1 MESFLLQALGE
12 HEITIN
18 DLGTFE
24 LKNDL
29 IVILTSNSQRSLLDE
44 TKDRCLF
51 LYIPYPTVEREIE
64 IVKSKL
70 PEANDETVSYVVKLV
85 HDIRNLNLMKKPSV
99 RGTVDWVKS
108 ISNLGTKNFHTYTLS
123 AQLREQGLP
132 VSVRSTQAAFE
143 IYQNL
148 GDDDRNL
155 LKTAMMAVYVKDKY
169 DIPKFNKIFEK
180 IFKKAAPDNEIPQK
194 DDSTKAYKGKG
205 PKSNKYIIKKQG
217 NMGQKIRQ
225 EKIDNNKLKMLSGQP
240 LLEEAKK
247 LERDGELMNKDLT
260 KLNRFDPRML
270 EICQRLGKRIAN
282 KRSRRKVQSNSH
294 KLDIRK
300 TIRANLKY
308 GGVPFELIMSKPR
321 PHKNEH
327 LFLNDIS
334 GSCEWISSWF
344 FMLMFSA
351 QTAFKRSRTFEF
363 DNKVIETTKA
373 LKEEYLIDSFVKVK
387 DLRVKNLMV
396 HGTSNMYTAF
406 QQFQEI
412 ANINNKSYVIILSDC
427 RDWAGPKVNG
437 VPASVGLVEEM
448 VRDAKKVIILNPED
462 RDKWDIVDSCVSLY
476 EDAGAHVFEVNTLNQ
491 LAQFVE
497 QM

>member
-1 MESFLLQALGE
+1 M
-12 HEITIN
+12 IN
-18 DLGTFE
+18 DKMINKIAE
-24 LKNDL
+24 
-29 IVILTSNSQRSLLDE
+29 
-44 TKDRCLF
+44 
-51 LYIPYPTVEREIE
+51 
-64 IVKSKL
+64 
-70 PEANDETVSYVVKLV
+70 
-85 HDIRNLNLMKKPSV
+85 
-99 RGTVDWVKS
+99 
-108 ISNLGTKNFHTYTLS
+108 LS

-180 IFKKAAPDNEIPQK
+180 IFKKAAPEKEIPENNNP
-194 DDSTKAYKGKG
+194 SKAYKGKG